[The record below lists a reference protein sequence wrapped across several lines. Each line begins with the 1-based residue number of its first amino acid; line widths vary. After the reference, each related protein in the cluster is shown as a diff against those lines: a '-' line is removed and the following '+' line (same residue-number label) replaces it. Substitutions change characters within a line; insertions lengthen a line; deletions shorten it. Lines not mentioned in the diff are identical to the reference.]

1 MSHQASI
8 LGRLLEKRITVRL
21 QQHQPLELMEETLL
35 VQAYGDCCFGID
47 HFLRVGTKQIHLQ
60 EKWETH
66 APKLR
71 DIRHFVVASAALSA
85 KLPATEPPLRI
96 YLSRRPVT
104 APESLFTLQASGTES
119 IADFEDLDSAVEALY
134 TRVCAHFNWEPKP
147 LTPELAAAMAGIQVD
162 EATLPDAH
170 PKEAEIKDTLN
181 VLADTVIPE
190 QLGKIYAVDLAA
202 DAADHLRA
210 AAAAGNLGAVLRF
223 FRSRQHSAA
232 EYDCWLSILRAARPI
247 QLAMELVNSE
257 TGRRRYLKSHIGE
270 PAIYPT
276 EDEIA
281 AVKVRLS
288 ARGRSIGRKA
298 QVIVIQEGKD

>member
-35 VQAYGDCCFGID
+35 VQAYGDCCFGVD
-47 HFLRVGTKQIHLQ
+47 HFLRVGTKQIHVQ
-60 EKWETH
+60 EKWEAH

-71 DIRHFVVASAALSA
+71 DIRHFVVASAALAA
-85 KLPATEPPLRI
+85 KLPATDPPLRI

-134 TRVCAHFNWEPKP
+134 ARVCAHFNWTAKP
-147 LTPELAAAMAGIQVD
+147 MTAELAAAMAGIQVD

-170 PKEAEIKDTLN
+170 PKEAEVKDALN
-181 VLADTVIPE
+181 VLAYKVIPE
-190 QLGKIYAVDLAA
+190 QLDKIYAADLAA

-210 AAAAGNLGAVLRF
+210 AAVAGNLGAVLRF
-223 FRSRQHSAA
+223 FRARQHSAA
-232 EYDCWLSILRAARPI
+232 EYDCWLDILKAARPI

-288 ARGRSIGRKA
+288 ARGRSIGRRA

>member
-21 QQHQPLELMEETLL
+21 QQHQPLELMEEILL

-47 HFLRVGTKQIHLQ
+47 HFLRVGSKQIHVQ
-60 EKWETH
+60 EKWEAH

-85 KLPATEPPLRI
+85 KLPATDPPLRI

-134 TRVCAHFNWEPKP
+134 ARICSHFSWTPKP
-147 LTPELAAAMAGIQVD
+147 LTPELAAAMSGIQVD
-162 EATLPDAH
+162 EETLPDAH
-170 PKEAEIKDTLN
+170 PKEAEIKAALN
-181 VLADTVIPE
+181 VLAETVIPE
-190 QLGKIYAVDLAA
+190 QLGKIYAADLAA
-202 DAADHLRA
+202 DAADHLRTA
-210 AAAAGNLGAVLRF
+210 TLGAVLRF
-223 FRSRQHSAA
+223 FRTRQHSAA
-232 EYDCWLSILRAARPI
+232 EYDCWLAILKAARPI
-247 QLAMELVNSE
+247 QLTMELVNSE
-257 TGRRRYLKSHIGE
+257 TGQRRYLKSHIGE

-281 AVKVRLS
+281 ATKVRLS
-288 ARGRSIGRKA
+288 ARGRSIGRRA

>member
-21 QQHQPLELMEETLL
+21 QQHQPLELMEEILL
-35 VQAYGDCCFGID
+35 VQAYGDCCFGVD
-47 HFLRVGTKQIHLQ
+47 HFLRVGTKQIHVQ
-60 EKWETH
+60 EKWEAH

-71 DIRHFVVASAALSA
+71 DIRHFVVASAALQA
-85 KLPATEPPLRI
+85 KLPATDPPLRI

-104 APESLFTLQASGTES
+104 ALESLFPLQASGTES
-119 IADFEDLDSAVEALY
+119 IANFEDLDSAVEALY
-134 TRVCAHFNWEPKP
+134 ARICAHFCWEPRP

-170 PKEAEIKDTLN
+170 PKEAEIKDALT

-190 QLGKIYAVDLAA
+190 QLGKIYAADLAA
-202 DAADHLRA
+202 DAADHLRT
-210 AAAAGNLGAVLRF
+210 AGNLGAVLRF

-232 EYDCWLSILRAARPI
+232 EYDCWLAILKAARPI

-281 AVKVRLS
+281 AVRVRLS